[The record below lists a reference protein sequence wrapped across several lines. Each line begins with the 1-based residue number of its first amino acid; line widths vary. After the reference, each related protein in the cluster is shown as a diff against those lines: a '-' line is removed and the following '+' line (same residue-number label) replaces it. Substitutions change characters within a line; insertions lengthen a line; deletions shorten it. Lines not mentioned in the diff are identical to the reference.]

1 VECRRIGK
9 KNDIFLEHPDQV
21 RTMGDASYKI
31 AIEKFDADK
40 VNQKLMN
47 ILGL

>member
-1 VECRRIGK
+1 
-9 KNDIFLEHPDQV
+9 
-21 RTMGDASYKI
+21 MGDASYKI

-47 ILGL
+47 ILDYKCLNVYLIL